1 MKISIPTILVF
12 LSITTIYGQGLEL
25 QFNPIP
31 SNFNVYSPNPIYA
44 LDINYDNIDINKQ
57 AFHIFLP
64 DTSGNYPLVIFIH
77 GGGFTGGSRDD
88 ILTDQAR
95 LADIKYYLEHGV
107 AYASIGYRLI
117 ETIQADTVGVIKC
130 LMDCKRALQFIRFHA
145 PSLYIQPHAIAL
157 MGSSAGAGTSLWLA
171 TMSDMANSTD
181 SDIIFRESTRV
192 CAAAVLNSQST
203 YDLYKWETLVYQ
215 NFDGQGANYTVDSM
229 VNLLGFRRYSN
240 FYGGIDSNYHI
251 LYDPQLIQY
260 RENVDMLYHMTS
272 DDPPLF
278 IYGSSTAT
286 HPSQD
291 LFHHPFQSRE
301 INTAALNSSIAEV
314 KAIIPALGINSAQGE
329 NVNSFILR
337 HLLACSTDTTSVL
350 FNAHSFQS
358 EISVY
363 PNPFNSTL
371 TFSWYSPQSEK
382 ATLILF
388 DLFGRKIK
396 TLIDDF
402 IPQGEYAISFESD
415 CLMQGIY
422 FYQLKTENYIATG
435 KLMKVN

>member
-1 MKISIPTILVF
+1 MKISIPIILVF
-12 LSITTIYGQGLEL
+12 LSITAIYGQVPNFQL
-25 QFNPIP
+25 NPIP
-31 SNFNVYSPNPIYA
+31 SNFNVNSPNPVYA
-44 LDINYDNIDINKQ
+44 LDINYDNIDINRQ
-57 AFHIFLP
+57 AFHVFLP
-64 DTSGNYPLVIFIH
+64 DTLGNYPLVIFIH

-88 ILTDQAR
+88 VLNNQAR

-117 ETIQADTVGVIKC
+117 ETIQADTIGVMKC

-145 PSLYIQPHAIAL
+145 PSLHIQPHAIAL
-157 MGSSAGAGTSLWLA
+157 MGNSAGAGTSLWLA
-171 TMSDMANSTD
+171 TMSDMAQTTALD
-181 SDIIFRESTRV
+181 PILRESTRA

-203 YDLYKWETLVYQ
+203 YDLYKWETIVYQ
-215 NFDGQGANYTVDSM
+215 NFDGEGANYTVDSM
-229 VNLLGFRRYSN
+229 VNLLGFHRYSN
-240 FYGGIDSNYHI
+240 FYGGIDSNYQI

-278 IYGSSTAT
+278 IYGGSTAT

-301 INTAALNSSIAEV
+301 IHTAALNSSIAEV
-314 KAIIPALGINSAQGE
+314 KAIIPALGINSTQGE
-329 NVNSFILR
+329 SVNDFILR
-337 HLLACSTDTTSVL
+337 HLLNCSTNTISVS
-350 FNAHSFQS
+350 FNADSLQP

-363 PNPFNSTL
+363 PNPFNSSL
-371 TFSWYSPQSEK
+371 TFSWHSPQSEK

-396 TLIDDF
+396 TVLDDL
-402 IPQGEYAISFESD
+402 IPQGEYTIRFESNS
-415 CLMQGIY
+415 LKQGIY
-422 FYQLKTENYIATG
+422 FYQLKTENYTATG
-435 KLMKVN
+435 KLIKIN